1 MELADQ
7 PEEPLRAPPGRRLDG
22 RRAGLIHLELSAG
35 LAQAEDEEGV
45 EGTSGAPPE
54 VALRSLDT
62 LWFQV
67 GGTLCNLA
75 CTHCFISCS
84 PTNHTHEMMR
94 LEQVRRYLREAV
106 ELGVKEFYFTG
117 GEPFLNPEMEAILA
131 ATLAVGPASVLTNGL
146 LLDAARCARLAA
158 LAAASPYSLDLR
170 VSLDGYD
177 AASNDAVR
185 GAGTFERVLAGLR
198 HLAAAGLNPV
208 VTVTEVC
215 AEAAVD
221 SGKQRFFALLDGL
234 GLTRPRLKVLPV
246 FKIGAEAQRAG
257 GYESWQ
263 RLRDG
268 ELPLT
273 APDAFAGPDSPAAP
287 APPAA
292 SATRG
297 VPLASAAPPL
307 SAAPAPETAWDH
319 LQCSSCRMVTDQGVW
334 VCPILV
340 NDPAARM
347 GETLADALEPYPLRH
362 AACWT
367 CHVYGV
373 SCRT

>member
-1 MELADQ
+1 MEIADPSEQ
-7 PEEPLRAPPGRRLDG
+7 LLP
-22 RRAGLIHLELSAG
+22 
-35 LAQAEDEEGV
+35 
-45 EGTSGAPPE
+45 APPE

-94 LEQVRRYLREAV
+94 LEQVRHYLREAV

-146 LLDAARCARLAA
+146 LLDTARCVRLAA
-158 LAAASPYSLDLR
+158 LAKASPYSLDLR

-185 GAGTFERVLAGLR
+185 GAGTFERVLAGLGN
-198 HLAAAGLNPV
+198 LAAAGLNPV

-215 AEAAVD
+215 AEAALD
-221 SGKQRFFALLDGL
+221 SGKQRFFALLAGL
-234 GLTRPRLKVLPV
+234 GLDRPRLKVLPV
-246 FKIGAEAQRAG
+246 FKIGAEAERGG

-263 RLRDG
+263 RLR
-268 ELPLT
+268 
-273 APDAFAGPDSPAAP
+273 AGDVSPAAG
-287 APPAA
+287 APAA
-292 SATRG
+292 DTD
-297 VPLASAAPPL
+297 
-307 SAAPAPETAWDH
+307 WDH

-340 NDPAARM
+340 NEPAARM
-347 GETLADALEPYPLRH
+347 GETLADALGTYPLRH

-367 CHVYGV
+367 CHAYGV

>member
-7 PEEPLRAPPGRRLDG
+7 PELPVPAPPGRGLDG
-22 RRAGLIHLELSAG
+22 RRDGGIGLELAAG
-35 LAQAEDEEGV
+35 LAAELAEGKGL
-45 EGTSGAPPE
+45 EGTVGAAPE

-94 LEQVRRYLREAV
+94 LEQVLRYLREAV

-234 GLTRPRLKVLPV
+234 GLARPRLKVLPV

-268 ELPLT
+268 ELPLI
-273 APDAFAGPDSPAAP
+273 APDAIAAP
-287 APPAA
+287 APSAVPPA
-292 SATRG
+292 
-297 VPLASAAPPL
+297 
-307 SAAPAPETAWDH
+307 SAAPAPEAAGWDH

-340 NDPAARM
+340 NEPAARM
-347 GETLADALEPYPLRH
+347 GETLADALGPYPLRH